1 MPVRHPLGA
10 LDGRL
15 TGDCFGNSSIL
26 GGTPQKQIP
35 IIKQGTDF
43 LRWSVNGDTPMAWAL
58 TRQKLEGFY
67 EKATSRSSDK
77 AKSLP

>member
-1 MPVRHPLGA
+1 MIDNPFPCDIGA
-10 LDGRL
+10 LVIRFL
-15 TGDCFGNSSIL
+15 VA
-26 GGTPQKQIP
+26 TPKKQIP
-35 IIKQGTDF
+35 TIKQGTDF

-77 AKSLP
+77 AKLLP